1 MQRGV
6 RLRVPPAKIHVPE
19 EDRREILALIDEC
32 LATGQLTLGKHGV
45 AFEEAFAQT
54 AGTRHAIATSSGT
67 SALEIIFRAIGV
79 EGGEVIVPTNTF
91 FATPAAVQHAG
102 GSVRFAECDPATYAI
117 DVDHARTLIN
127 SNTRAIVVVHIGGL
141 ITPRIGELQAICAEA
156 GIPLIEDAAHAHG
169 STFDGKPAGSFGL
182 AAAFSFYPTKV
193 ITSGEGG
200 MIATNDDRIDAEAR
214 VYRDQGK
221 AGFTS
226 NFHTLLGNNWRMS
239 EPHAIIGRFQ
249 LKRLPE
255 FIATRQRIAAIYDR
269 TLDAIG
275 VTPLRM
281 PAGASSNYYKYI
293 AMPPEGV
300 DRVALKKKLREGYDV
315 GLSGEVYESPCHLQP
330 VFGPLAAGTL
340 PVAEELCA
348 RHICLPVSAV
358 MTDEDAS
365 YVVDSLGKTLAEAR
379 VAVEAR

>member
-19 EDRREILALIDEC
+19 EDRRDILALIDEC
-32 LATGQLTLGKHGV
+32 LATGQLTLGKHGI
-45 AFEEAFAQT
+45 AFEEAFATT
-54 AGTRHAIATSSGT
+54 AGTSHAIATSSGT

-102 GSVRFAECDPATYAI
+102 GIVRFAECDPATYAI
-117 DVDHARTLIN
+117 DVDHARTMI
-127 SNTRAIVVVHIGGL
+127 SARTRAIVVVHIGGL
-141 ITPRIGELQAICAEA
+141 ITPRIGELQAMCDEA
-156 GIPLIEDAAHAHG
+156 GIALIEDAAHAHG

-200 MIATNDDRIDAEAR
+200 MIATNDDRINAEAR
-214 VYRDQGK
+214 IFRDQGK

-226 NFHTLLGNNWRMS
+226 NFHTRLGNNWRMS

-255 FIATRQRIAAIYDR
+255 FIATRQRIAAIYDK
-269 TLDAIG
+269 TLGAID

-293 AMPPEGV
+293 AMPPAGV
-300 DRVALKKKLREGYDV
+300 DRVALKTKLREGYDV
-315 GLSGEVYESPCHLQP
+315 GLSGEVYEAPCHLQP
-330 VFGPLAAGTL
+330 VFGPLAVGTL

-358 MTDEDAS
+358 MTDDDAS
-365 YVVDSLGKTLAEAR
+365 YVVDSLGKTLAAER

>member
-6 RLRVPPAKIHVPE
+6 SLRVPPAKIHVPE

-32 LATGQLTLGKHGV
+32 LATGQLTLGKHGT
-45 AFEEAFAQT
+45 AFEEAFART
-54 AGTRHAIATSSGT
+54 AGTQFAIATSSGT

-79 EGGEVIVPTNTF
+79 EGGEVVVPTNTF

-102 GSVRFAECDPATYAI
+102 GTVRFAECDPATYAI
-117 DVDHARTLIN
+117 DVDHARSLIN
-127 SNTRAIVVVHIGGL
+127 ANTRAVVVVHIGGL
-141 ITPRIGELQAICAEA
+141 ITPRIGELQAMCAEA

-169 STFDGKPAGSFGL
+169 STFQGKPAGSFGR

-200 MIATNDDRIDAEAR
+200 MIATNDERINDEAR
-214 VYRDQGK
+214 IYRDQGK

-255 FIATRQRIAAIYDR
+255 FIATRQRIAAIYDAALAR
-269 TLDAIG
+269 TGIVPLAMPPG
-275 VTPLRM
+275 V
-281 PAGASSNYYKYI
+281 SSNYYKYI
-293 AMPPEGV
+293 AMPPVGV
-300 DRVALKKKLREGYDV
+300 DRIALKKKLRESYDV
-315 GLSGEVYESPCHLQP
+315 GLSGEVYEAPCHLQP
-330 VFGPLAAGTL
+330 VFASAAAGAL
-340 PVAEELCA
+340 PVAEALCA

-358 MTDEDAS
+358 MTDEDAE
-365 YVVDSLGKTLAEAR
+365 YVVDSLGKALAEER

>member
-19 EDRREILALIDEC
+19 EDRRDILALIDEC
-32 LATGQLTLGKHGV
+32 LATGQLTLGKHGI
-45 AFEEAFAQT
+45 AFEEAFATT
-54 AGTRHAIATSSGT
+54 AGTSHAIATSSGT

-102 GSVRFAECDPATYAI
+102 GIVRFAECDPATYAI
-117 DVDHARTLIN
+117 DVDHARTMI
-127 SNTRAIVVVHIGGL
+127 SARTRAIVVVHIGGL
-141 ITPRIGELQAICAEA
+141 ITPRIGELQAMCDEA
-156 GIPLIEDAAHAHG
+156 GIALIEDAAHAHG

-214 VYRDQGK
+214 IYRDQGK

-226 NFHTLLGNNWRMS
+226 NFHTRLGNNWRMS

-255 FIATRQRIAAIYDR
+255 FIATRQRIAAIYDK
-269 TLDAIG
+269 TLGAID

-293 AMPPEGV
+293 AMPPAGV
-300 DRVALKKKLREGYDV
+300 DRVALKTKLREGYDV
-315 GLSGEVYESPCHLQP
+315 GLSGEVYEAPCHLQP
-330 VFGPLAAGTL
+330 VFGPLAVGTL

-358 MTDEDAS
+358 MTDDDAS
-365 YVVDSLGKTLAEAR
+365 YVVDSLGKTLAAER